1 MGAAGDDGR
10 PKEESV
16 PAVDEVRLAVP
27 ATPEFLRLARLTA
40 SGVAS
45 RLGFSFDE
53 VEDLR
58 LALDELCFAL
68 IGPDGQPGLVELR
81 YAVVDGALEVE
92 GVGAFQAGRPALSDL
107 SKEILTALVD
117 EHRVYQDEVGKPCF
131 RLVKRRAVSG

>member
-1 MGAAGDDGR
+1 
-10 PKEESV
+10 
-16 PAVDEVRLAVP
+16 VDEVRLAVP

-68 IGPDGQPGLVELR
+68 TGPEGRPGHVQLR
-81 YAVVDGALEVE
+81 YAVTDGALEVE
-92 GVGAFQAGRPALSDL
+92 GVGDFEGPNTALSEL
-107 SKEILTALVD
+107 SESILAALVD
-117 EHRVYQDEVGKPCF
+117 DHRVYQDGQGKPCF
-131 RLVKRRAVSG
+131 RLVKRSSGAS